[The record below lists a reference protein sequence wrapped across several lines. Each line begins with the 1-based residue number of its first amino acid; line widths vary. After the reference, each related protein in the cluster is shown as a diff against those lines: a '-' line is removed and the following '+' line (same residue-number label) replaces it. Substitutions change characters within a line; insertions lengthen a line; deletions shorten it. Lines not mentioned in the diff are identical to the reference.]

1 MSDVCLNCSFNHF
14 FSPQLAVRGLSD
26 HVKLLLLF
34 VWTLDIVEEIAREVL
49 AMFKAAPVG
58 RIL

>member
-1 MSDVCLNCSFNHF
+1 
-14 FSPQLAVRGLSD
+14 
-26 HVKLLLLF
+26 
-34 VWTLDIVEEIAREVL
+34 LDIVEEIAREVL